1 MNSKINEVD
10 KSRIIH
16 ISKRLKNVG
25 LKALN
30 EKLNNGKSILNIGNT
45 QTY

>member
-16 ISKRLKNVG
+16 ISKRLKERKG

-30 EKLNNGKSILNIGNT
+30 EKLNNGKSILNIRNT
-45 QTY
+45 

>member
-1 MNSKINEVD
+1 MKLIKVAEFVSAKD
-10 KSRIIH
+10 S
-16 ISKRLKNVG
+16 KNVG
-25 LKALN
+25 LKAIN